1 MVAAQ
6 VVKRGRGHPRA
17 YLLPSPVGKA
27 TDPEETFRPAVC
39 PRSKVSPSRN
49 QKLWHHPARGILT
62 DRLSHDILSA
72 GPYATFTSCLI
83 VVRRIGKLTRH
94 QQA

>member
-1 MVAAQ
+1 MSAAQ

-39 PRSKVSPSRN
+39 PRSKVSQITVINSYHNVWKIFIKRLCHSSCFTGPDDVLS
-49 QKLWHHPARGILT
+49 LAP
-62 DRLSHDILSA
+62 DRVEASQEVCK
-72 GPYATFTSCLI
+72 T
-83 VVRRIGKLTRH
+83 
-94 QQA
+94 